1 MLDFYL
7 KDNGMRIDLNY
18 GQLDISGNEDDG
30 YRPFTLM
37 VASIVGCSG
46 SVFRKILQK
55 QRIQVEDIQIGA
67 EVVRNAQEANRI
79 EKITL
84 KFTVK
89 GHHLDP
95 DKLYKNLQVS
105 RRNCSMI
112 RSVEDSIEIEEH
124 IETIELSR

>member
-1 MLDFYL
+1 MLNFYL
-7 KDNGMRIDLNY
+7 KENGMRVDLAY
-18 GQLDISGNEDDG
+18 GQLNISGNEDDG
-30 YRPFTLM
+30 FRPFTLM

-46 SVFRKILQK
+46 SVFRKILEK
-55 QRIQVEDIQIGA
+55 QRIEIEDLQIGA
-67 EVVRNAQEANRI
+67 DVVRNPKEANRI

-95 DKLYKNLQVS
+95 EKLYKNLAVA
-105 RRNCSMI
+105 RKNCSMI
-112 RSVEDSIEIEEH
+112 RSVEDSIQIEES

>member
-1 MLDFYL
+1 MLDFYM

-46 SVFRKILQK
+46 SVFRKILEK
-55 QRIQVEDIQIGA
+55 QRVKIEDLQIGA
-67 EVVRNAQEANRI
+67 EVVRNPQEANRI

-84 KFTVK
+84 NYTVK
-89 GHHLDP
+89 GHHLNP
-95 DKLYKNLQVS
+95 DKLYKNLAIS
-105 RRNCSMI
+105 RKNCSMI
-112 RSVEDSIEIEEH
+112 RSVEDSIQID
-124 IETIELSR
+124 ETIHTIDLSR

>member
-1 MLDFYL
+1 MDFYL

-30 YRPFTLM
+30 FRPFTLM

-67 EVVRNAQEANRI
+67 EVVRNPQEANRI

-84 KFTVK
+84 QYTVK

-95 DKLYKNLQVS
+95 EKLYKNLGVS
-105 RRNCSMI
+105 RKNCSMI